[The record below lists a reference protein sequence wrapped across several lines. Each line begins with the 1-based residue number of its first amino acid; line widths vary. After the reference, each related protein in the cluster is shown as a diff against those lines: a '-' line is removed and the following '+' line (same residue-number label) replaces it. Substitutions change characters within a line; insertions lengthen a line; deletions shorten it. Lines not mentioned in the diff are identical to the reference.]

1 VCSSDLSV
9 HPQHISELVKKH
21 NADLGIALDG
31 DADRVVLA
39 DASGK
44 IVDGDGILYV
54 LGVYGQRNL
63 QVADGIVG
71 TVMSNL
77 GLELA
82 CQERGIAFER
92 SSVGD
97 RHVLEKMYANS
108 WTLGGE
114 ASGHIIQLDKSTT
127 GDGLLTAIS
136 VLEVMHSTGR
146 TLAELVSS
154 MQIYPQSMINVPIN
168 GSVSAAIV
176 LGDETVINVVREVE
190 SVLDCNGRVVLRP
203 SGTEPVIR
211 VMVEGVDA
219 EQVETL
225 VEQLR
230 MAVVSSSAKY

>member
-1 VCSSDLSV
+1 
-9 HPQHISELVKKH
+9 
-21 NADLGIALDG
+21 
-31 DADRVVLA
+31 
-39 DASGK
+39 
-44 IVDGDGILYV
+44 
-54 LGVYGQRNL
+54 
-63 QVADGIVG
+63 
-71 TVMSNL
+71 
-77 GLELA
+77 
-82 CQERGIAFER
+82 
-92 SSVGD
+92 
-97 RHVLEKMYANS
+97 MYANS

-176 LGDETVINVVREVE
+176 LGDETVINAVREVE

-230 MAVVSSSAKY
+230 MAVVSSSAKH